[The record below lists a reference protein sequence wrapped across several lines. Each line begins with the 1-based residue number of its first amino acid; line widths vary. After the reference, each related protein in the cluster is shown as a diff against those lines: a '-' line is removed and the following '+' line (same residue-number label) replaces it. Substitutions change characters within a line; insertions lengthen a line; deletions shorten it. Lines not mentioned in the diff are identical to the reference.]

1 MASGTKLE
9 EFVSDVSNGEDGEIA
24 FVETTKQEMEYDVGK
39 LIGWPGFNVQPDKEY
54 KEEYRYYRAPPLQL
68 DRTTHKFESLENMKK
83 RLSVHQ
89 QKGYVRGEMQNT
101 NVSTIQPDSCTD
113 NRDLELQPPGDSCNE
128 SDDESSAIRNSPKF
142 TPASVKST
150 DHGTPIVDNYSP
162 YNELPSSDKWT
173 CFTTDHIFFEN
184 LPESTGKYDKMVG
197 IIKKCRDAKKEIE
210 KIATNQIS
218 SSDTTPSGS

>member
-1 MASGTKLE
+1 MARGTKLE
-9 EFVSDVSNGEDGEIA
+9 EYVSDVNNGEEGEIA
-24 FVETTKQEMEYDVGK
+24 IAEDSKQEMEYDVGK
-39 LIGWPGFNVQPDKEY
+39 LIGWPGFNIQPDKDY
-54 KEEYRYYRAPPLQL
+54 KEEHRLYRAPSLQL
-68 DRTTHKFESLENMKK
+68 DGTTPKFESLDTMKK

-101 NVSTIQPDSCTD
+101 NVGTNLLDS
-113 NRDLELQPPGDSCNE
+113 EVVKKQVEPPPPGINSIENE
-128 SDDESSAIRNSPKF
+128 DRSGIKNSPKF
-142 TPASVKST
+142 IPASVKSS

-184 LPESTGKYDKMVG
+184 LPESTGKYDNMVG
-197 IIKKCRDAKKEIE
+197 ILKKCRDAKKEIE
-210 KIATNQIS
+210 KLAKNPTT